1 MLSIIWYL
9 VIRCKQLFGIHIMVC
24 DCRGGKSN
32 VDMWIGRVHDYLIS
46 TLWYV
51 NISVLLFIQCWISGY
66 LVYTFM

>member
-1 MLSIIWYL
+1 
-9 VIRCKQLFGIHIMVC
+9 MVC